1 MACPDLIIVPP
12 RMDLYL
18 KFSSMLRE
26 IYGEYTDLVEPY
38 GCDEAWLDVTDSAIL
53 KGDGRKI
60 AEEIS
65 WRVKKELG
73 ITVSIGISW
82 NKIFAKLGSDY
93 KKPDGITAFSK
104 GNYKELLWR
113 LPAAD
118 LLYVGRST
126 RKTLDRYGIKTIGE
140 LALSDP
146 KFLERLFGKMGLVLY
161 SFANGWDD
169 SPVSS
174 QGYEAPMKSIGNST
188 TTPRDLVNNLDVQI
202 VLMALSES
210 VAARLRKHGF
220 KCKVVSITIRDSGLF
235 SFSRQKKLEC
245 PTDITNEIMA
255 AANAL
260 FIEHY
265 NWQHPIRSLGIRA
278 EKLVLA
284 DIPVQLDLFISEEQR
299 EKQEKMDQAVDEI
312 RRRFGYFSIQ
322 KAFVYQD
329 KALASLDAQSSHTVH
344 PVGYFNGR

>member
-1 MACPDLIIVPP
+1 M
-12 RMDLYL
+12 
-18 KFSSMLRE
+18 
-26 IYGEYTDLVEPY
+26 
-38 GCDEAWLDVTDSAIL
+38 
-53 KGDGRKI
+53 
-60 AEEIS
+60 
-65 WRVKKELG
+65 KKELG

-146 KFLERLFGKMGLVLY
+146 EFLERLFGKMGLVLY

-202 VLMALSES
+202 VLMTLSES

-265 NWQHPIRSLGIRA
+265 NWQHPIRSLVSARKNWYWRI
-278 EKLVLA
+278 
-284 DIPVQLDLFISEEQR
+284 
-299 EKQEKMDQAVDEI
+299 
-312 RRRFGYFSIQ
+312 
-322 KAFVYQD
+322 YQY
-329 KALASLDAQSSHTVH
+329 SLICL
-344 PVGYFNGR
+344 

>member
-1 MACPDLIIVPP
+1 MAYPDLIIVPP

-146 KFLERLFGKMGLVLY
+146 EF
-161 SFANGWDD
+161 
-169 SPVSS
+169 
-174 QGYEAPMKSIGNST
+174 
-188 TTPRDLVNNLDVQI
+188 
-202 VLMALSES
+202 
-210 VAARLRKHGF
+210 
-220 KCKVVSITIRDSGLF
+220 
-235 SFSRQKKLEC
+235 
-245 PTDITNEIMA
+245 
-255 AANAL
+255 
-260 FIEHY
+260 
-265 NWQHPIRSLGIRA
+265 
-278 EKLVLA
+278 
-284 DIPVQLDLFISEEQR
+284 
-299 EKQEKMDQAVDEI
+299 
-312 RRRFGYFSIQ
+312 
-322 KAFVYQD
+322 
-329 KALASLDAQSSHTVH
+329 
-344 PVGYFNGR
+344 

>member
-1 MACPDLIIVPP
+1 MALWQAKIGMPGSYFVPP

-26 IYGEYTDLVEPY
+26 IYGEYTNLVEPY

-53 KGDGRKI
+53 KRGWKKN

-65 WRVKKELG
+65 WRVKKRNWELQLASVFPG
-73 ITVSIGISW
+73 IRSSQSW
-82 NKIFAKLGSDY
+82 EVII

-146 KFLERLFGKMGLVLY
+146 EFLERLFGKMGLVLY

-235 SFSRQKKLEC
+235 SFSRQKSWSA

-278 EKLVLA
+278 EKNWYWRIYQYSFL
-284 DIPVQLDLFISEEQR
+284 
-299 EKQEKMDQAVDEI
+299 
-312 RRRFGYFSIQ
+312 
-322 KAFVYQD
+322 FVYKRGTTG
-329 KALASLDAQSSHTVH
+329 KA
-344 PVGYFNGR
+344 GKNGSGRG